1 MRLGFSV
8 SRLKTG
14 TPPRILRSSIDF
26 SRLEIQNGDEKILP
40 FSFDTENVERPMV
53 PCYLAYTNQ
62 HTHDIIRQNIGRSP
76 LYSGKIS
83 GIGPRYCPSIE
94 DKVMRFAERE
104 RHQLFVEPEGLDTD
118 EMYLNGFSSSLPEE
132 VQDRFLRTLNGF
144 ENAVVTRPGYAVE
157 YDFIDPTQ
165 LTAALETKAVAGLFT
180 AGQINGTSGYEEAA
194 GQGLVAGINAHINCF
209 GGTEFVLHRDE
220 AYIGVLIDDLTTK
233 GVDEPYRMFTSRS
246 EFRILLRQDSA
257 DIRLTPKAF
266 ELGLASNER
275 KQLLDEKNENIS
287 AIVSWL
293 RQKKVLPSEINSFLD
308 SVGSSNITQ
317 KTSLYDLLLRPNIDI
332 VSLSKT
338 FSELREFV
346 VDKIDQSR
354 KEEVIEEAEVQIKYG
369 GYIERERLIA
379 DKANRL
385 EYVNIPS
392 NINYDELQSLS
403 TEAKQKLKKHL
414 PKTIGQASRISGV
427 SPSDINTLIVLVG
440 R

>member
-1 MRLGFSV
+1 M
-8 SRLKTG
+8 
-14 TPPRILRSSIDF
+14 
-26 SRLEIQNGDEKILP
+26 
-40 FSFDTENVERPMV
+40 
-53 PCYLAYTNQ
+53 
-62 HTHDIIRQNIGRSP
+62 
-76 LYSGKIS
+76 
-83 GIGPRYCPSIE
+83 
-94 DKVMRFAERE
+94 
-104 RHQLFVEPEGLDTD
+104 
-118 EMYLNGFSSSLPEE
+118 
-132 VQDRFLRTLNGF
+132 
-144 ENAVVTRPGYAVE
+144 
-157 YDFIDPTQ
+157 
-165 LTAALETKAVAGLFT
+165 
-180 AGQINGTSGYEEAA
+180 
-194 GQGLVAGINAHINCF
+194 NCF

-275 KQLLDEKNENIS
+275 KQLLDKKNENIS
-287 AIVSWL
+287 AIISWL
-293 RQKKVLPSEINSFLD
+293 KQNKVLPSEINCFLD

-338 FSELREFV
+338 FSGLREFV
-346 VDKIDQSR
+346 GDKIDQSR
-354 KEEVIEEAEVQIKYG
+354 KEEIIEEAEVLVKYG

-379 DKANRL
+379 DKTSRL

-392 NINYDELQSLS
+392 DINYDELQSLS

-427 SPSDINTLIVLVG
+427 SPSDINALIVLVG

>member
-1 MRLGFSV
+1 M
-8 SRLKTG
+8 KTG
-14 TPPRILRSSIDF
+14 TPVRINGNSIDF
-26 SRLEIQNGDEKILP
+26 SKLIEQQGEDDFHR
-40 FSFDTENVERPMV
+40 FSFLKREKRLLKQRS
-53 PCYLAYTNQ
+53 CFLAHTNET
-62 HTHDIIRQNIGRSP
+62 THEIIRRHIGQSP
-76 LYSGKIS
+76 IYNGQIKS
-83 GIGPRYCPSIE
+83 IGPRYCPSIE
-94 DKVMRFAERE
+94 TKINTFADKIS
-104 RHQLFVEPEGLDTD
+104 HQLFVEPEGENTQ
-118 EMYLNGFSSSLPEE
+118 EYYLNGFSSSLPIE
-132 VQDRFLRTLNGF
+132 VQLEALRTIEGL
-144 ENAVVTRPGYAVE
+144 ENVRIYRAGYAIE
-157 YDFIDPTQ
+157 YDYFDPVQ
-165 LTAALETKAVAGLFT
+165 LKNTLETKHIKNLFF
-180 AGQINGTSGYEEAA
+180 AGQINGTTGYEEAA
-194 GQGLVAGINAHINCF
+194 GQGLVAGVNAYINCF

-275 KQLLDEKNENIS
+275 KQLLDKKNENIS
-287 AIVSWL
+287 AIISWL
-293 RQKKVLPSEINSFLD
+293 KQNKVLPSEINCFLD

-338 FSELREFV
+338 FSGLREFIE
-346 VDKIDQSR
+346 DKIGQSR
-354 KEEVIEEAEVQIKYG
+354 KEEIIEEAEVQIKYG

-379 DKANRL
+379 DKTSRL

-392 NINYDELQSLS
+392 DINYDELQSLS

-427 SPSDINTLIVLVG
+427 SPSDINALIVLVG